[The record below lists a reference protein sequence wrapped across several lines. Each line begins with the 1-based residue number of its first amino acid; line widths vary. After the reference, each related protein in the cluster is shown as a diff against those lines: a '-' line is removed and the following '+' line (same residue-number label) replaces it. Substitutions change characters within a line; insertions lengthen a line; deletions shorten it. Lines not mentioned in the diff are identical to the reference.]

1 MIAGC
6 FHHPLEAVIFKLS
19 RYLLMVPTTRSRK
32 NSSASERKWDDVFFA
47 KITRHLGGA
56 RTINAPPYAT
66 VRSRN
71 INGLLAGVLRHATL
85 SKTG

>member
-1 MIAGC
+1 
-6 FHHPLEAVIFKLS
+6 
-19 RYLLMVPTTRSRK
+19 
-32 NSSASERKWDDVFFA
+32 VFFA